1 MVFFLGKDVNI
12 AILTEKTN
20 TVGVAVLPAAGNANQ
35 LETAADAGI
44 SAASEVFALAGSGT
58 VGKVQPQLTA
68 VDVSIGAMDEDI
80 SYFGLRQQTKAEI
93 KKETTV
99 TFTRKKTNT
108 EWDTI
113 FNDVRYGVQTTGPAA
128 FDGLE
133 EPTVQHG
140 YRIFITIDSGQ
151 GGDEVITLMG
161 CCIQGH
167 TVTVNTDGTMDET
180 LELMTY
186 ITPVFSNAAHTTA
199 IQPAQL

>member
-1 MVFFLGKDVNI
+1 MTFFLGQDVSI
-12 AILTEKTN
+12 TALTESTAGGV
-20 TVGVAVLPAAGNANQ
+20 TVAANGT
-35 LETAADAGI
+35 ESFPTTATAGF
-44 SAASEVFALAGSGT
+44 AAKRGGT
-58 VGKVQPQLTA
+58 ATEWDQITSCDL
-68 VDVSIGAMDEDI
+68 SIGAMDEDI

-133 EPTVQHG
+133 EPTVLHG
-140 YRIFITIDSGQ
+140 YRVFITINSGN
-151 GGDEVITLMG
+151 GDDEVITLMG
-161 CCIQGH
+161 CCVQGH

-186 ITPVFSNAAHTTA
+186 ITPVYQTAAYTTP
-199 IQPAQL
+199 IGTAQL

>member
-1 MVFFLGKDVNI
+1 MAFFLGQDVTI
-12 AILTEKTN
+12 TALTEN
-20 TVGVAVLPAAGNANQ
+20 TAGGVTVAANGTESFPTSA
-35 LETAADAGI
+35 TAGFAAKRGGT
-44 SAASEVFALAGSGT
+44 ASEWDQITSCDL
-58 VGKVQPQLTA
+58 
-68 VDVSIGAMDEDI
+68 SIGAMDEDI

-133 EPTVQHG
+133 EPTVNHG
-140 YRIFITIDSGQ
+140 YRIFITIDSGT
-151 GGDEVITLMG
+151 GDNETITLMG
-161 CCIQGH
+161 CCVQSH

-186 ITPVFSNAAHTTA
+186 ITPVYQTAAYTTA
-199 IQPAQL
+199 IGTAQL

>member
-1 MVFFLGKDVNI
+1 MTFFLGQDVSI
-12 AILTEKTN
+12 TALTESTAGGV
-20 TVGVAVLPAAGNANQ
+20 TVAANGT
-35 LETAADAGI
+35 ESFPTTATAGF
-44 SAASEVFALAGSGT
+44 AAKRGGT
-58 VGKVQPQLTA
+58 ATEWDQITSCDL
-68 VDVSIGAMDEDI
+68 SIGAMDEDI
-80 SYFGLRQQTKAEI
+80 SYFGIRQQTKAEI

-99 TFTRKKTNT
+99 TFTRKKTNA

-140 YRIFITIDSGQ
+140 YRIFITINSGN
-151 GGDEVITLMG
+151 GDDEVITLMG

-186 ITPVFSNAAHTTA
+186 ITPVYQTAAYTTA
-199 IQPAQL
+199 IGTAQL